1 MTIAIQSTLTRCRH
15 GQPLVVL
22 DSEPFNGMEIRP
34 HDLRRLA
41 QHLTALADM
50 AARLPIGGKH
60 FHPTKVQM
68 GGSHEPAICRP
79 CLRDYSASDPVC
91 SVCTRH
97 LLAEKQSLEVCN
109 A

>member
-1 MTIAIQSTLTRCRH
+1 MTRPINATITRCRH

-50 AARLPIGGKH
+50 AAKLPACGKH
-60 FHPTKVQM
+60 FRPTQVNF
-68 GGSHEPAICRP
+68 GGSHEQA
-79 CLRDYSASDPVC
+79 
-91 SVCTRH
+91 
-97 LLAEKQSLEVCN
+97 
-109 A
+109 

>member
-1 MTIAIQSTLTRCRH
+1 MTRPINATITRCRH

-50 AARLPIGGKH
+50 AARLPTGGKH
-60 FHPTKVQM
+60 FRPTKVNF
-68 GGSHEPAICRP
+68 GDTNE
-79 CLRDYSASDPVC
+79 
-91 SVCTRH
+91 
-97 LLAEKQSLEVCN
+97 
-109 A
+109 

>member
-1 MTIAIQSTLTRCRH
+1 MTTTSTVGAGETARPIHATLTRCRH

-41 QHLTALADM
+41 QRLTALADM

-60 FHPTKVQM
+60 FRPTTVNFGDNHDQ
-68 GGSHEPAICRP
+68 A
-79 CLRDYSASDPVC
+79 
-91 SVCTRH
+91 
-97 LLAEKQSLEVCN
+97 
-109 A
+109 

>member
-1 MTIAIQSTLTRCRH
+1 MTTDLQATLTRCRH

-41 QHLTALADM
+41 QQLTALADM
-50 AARLPIGGKH
+50 AAKLPTGGKH

-68 GGSHEPAICRP
+68 GGSHEPTICRH
-79 CLRDYSASDPVC
+79 CLRDHSASSPVC
-91 SVCTRH
+91 LVCTRR
-97 LLAEKQSLEVCN
+97 LVAEKQSLEVRN